1 MDKNDAMRSDQ
12 ILTEDV
18 KDRASENEE
27 KAE

>member
-18 KDRASENEE
+18 KDRASGNEE
-27 KAE
+27 KAK

>member
-18 KDRASENEE
+18 KDRASGNKE